1 MGRHEL
7 WVELADRPGNLAAV
21 AADLAS
27 CGANILHLDVHAG
40 GDSTVVDRLVVQVPD
55 ERSHEL
61 AAAAA
66 RCGATLLHLDD
77 ADPHALVDDVVR
89 ALDAAVSLVA
99 RGRPDAVVEA
109 IRRLIP
115 VDDVR
120 VETAAAADAPPGSP
134 IADALARG
142 VTKIERAWDGP
153 PPAGPA
159 TGDEPWLVVV
169 PHDHDGVQ
177 AIAVLTRR
185 GPRFTATE
193 VARCRAVLRLAAQIA
208 APAAATTA
216 PAAAL
221 PAVPI
226 RRPPT
231 TLERLI
237 VLTRRW
243 PRPPAPPGRRRPGG
257 ADRPPR
263 AVLVPRPGQRSRPR
277 PPPDGLLRQDGRDQV
292 ALAALV
298 GTDIVGVGR
307 YVLDPAGRDAEVAV
321 AVEDR
326 HQRRGI
332 GTLLVYELAV
342 LATNGDVR
350 RLRASP
356 VAATARRW
364 PGRSAARARVPA
376 PRRRATPP
384 CWSAASRTTCRPRPE
399 NLTTRQEPDYRA
411 GMTERS
417 EVQKHSRPVATKWR
431 CGHRC
436 ARRVHR

>member
-99 RGRPDAVVEA
+99 SGRPDAVVDA

-115 VDDVR
+115 VEDVR

-159 TGDEPWLVVV
+159 TGDEPWLAVV

-208 APAAATTA
+208 APAAATPA
-216 PAAAL
+216 SAAAL
-221 PAVPI
+221 PAVPN

-237 VLTRRW
+237 VLTDGGLVRLRHLGAGDRAALIAHHGRCSFLA
-243 PRPPAPPGRRRPGG
+243 PGAVPAEL
-257 ADRPPR
+257 AE
-263 AVLVPRPGQRSRPR
+263 
-277 PPPDGLLRQDGRDQV
+277 GLLRQDGTDQV

-307 YVLDPAGRDAEVAV
+307 YVLDPAGRDAEAAV

-342 LATNGDVR
+342 LATNGEVR
-350 RLRASP
+350 RLRAVTGGGDGEALARTFRRAGLGFRRRGDGDATVLECGLPHDLS
-356 VAATARRW
+356 ATA
-364 PGRSAARARVPA
+364 
-376 PRRRATPP
+376 
-384 CWSAASRTTCRPRPE
+384 
-399 NLTTRQEPDYRA
+399 
-411 GMTERS
+411 
-417 EVQKHSRPVATKWR
+417 
-431 CGHRC
+431 
-436 ARRVHR
+436 